1 MRILVQRVTRAAVRV
16 GDETV
21 GAIDAGLL
29 ALVGILRDDSEAD
42 LDKMV
47 RKLLALRIF
56 DDESGVM
63 NRPVTA
69 LENVGI
75 LAVSQFTLCADT
87 AKGNRPSYI
96 QAAPPDVAA
105 PLFQLFVDKLRAA
118 APALRIETGRFRA
131 MMAVELVNDGPVTLW
146 LDSRPLP
153 R

>member
-1 MRILVQRVTRAAVRV
+1 MRLLVQRVSRAAVRV

-21 GAIDAGLL
+21 GAIDAGIL
-29 ALVGILRDDSEAD
+29 ALVGILRDDSKAD

-56 DDESGVM
+56 DDENGVM

-69 LENVGI
+69 LENGGI

-105 PLFQLFVDKLRAA
+105 PMFQLFVDKLRAA
-118 APALRIETGRFRA
+118 APTLRVETGRFRA

-146 LDSRPLP
+146 LDSRPP
-153 R
+153 AR

>member
-21 GAIDAGLL
+21 GAIGAGLL

>member
-21 GAIDAGLL
+21 GAIGAGLL

-69 LENVGI
+69 LENAGI

-96 QAAPPDVAA
+96 QAAPTDVAA

>member
-1 MRILVQRVTRAAVRV
+1 MRLLVQRVSQAAVRV

-21 GAIDAGLL
+21 GDIDAGIL

-69 LENVGI
+69 LENAGI